1 MNNFITRT
9 NNTQVGS
16 LTNMGIATTYG
27 IHSVVNTMNT
37 TDIHLTG
44 PNPKIKTD
52 RNVIDLDE
60 AAETLEIVRERLLI
74 LVPAFEKHEKY
85 PALKKAYEHY
95 KLIEKII
102 QEESHERNG

>member
-1 MNNFITRT
+1 MTVSNLSQTVVTTSISPSYSYSTVPTSSITI
-9 NNTQVGS
+9 S
-16 LTNMGIATTYG
+16 
-27 IHSVVNTMNT
+27 
-37 TDIHLTG
+37 G
-44 PNPKIKTD
+44 PNPSIATEKH
-52 RNVIDLDE
+52 VIDLNKV
-60 AAETLEIVRERLLI
+60 AETLEIVRERLLI